1 MDKDYKQVWDNCL
14 RFFKDNIKA
23 SEYRTW
29 FESIEPVKLNGKV
42 LTIQVPSHF
51 YYEYLEEVYIDLMS
65 KALQAE
71 LGPGAGL
78 EYIVVMENPM
88 PHSQPRIAKMP
99 SNNKKDIYNNPVM
112 PNDDH
117 TNIKNPFIIPGIQK
131 LQIDPKLNNR
141 NTFNRLV
148 EGEFNRLARSAGY
161 AIATNPGRTSFN
173 PLFIYGGSGLG
184 KTHLLHAICYELLK
198 KDPNANIVYV
208 TGETFTNEMIEA
220 VRSSSMPSFR
230 MKYRDA
236 DVLLID
242 DIQFIGGKESTQEEF
257 FHTFDFLYQAHRQIV
272 LTSDRPP
279 KEIASLADR
288 LRSRFESGLL
298 ADIQPPDLETRMVI
312 ITRKAEQLDLYI
324 SPEVC
329 EYIAS
334 QLKTNIRQ
342 LEGVVKKMR
351 AAYLLTGETPSLS
364 SAQNAIRV
372 VRNDMQ
378 PTPITIEKILEEVA
392 RTMNVSPEDIRSQK
406 STAPISRARQTAVY
420 VIREIT
426 GLSTEAIGKE
436 FGGRD
441 HSTIVYSY
449 NKAKKMMETDV
460 SYKHVIEDITKNIRS
475 R

>member
-1 MDKDYKQVWDNCL
+1 MNNLEDVWSAVLKEL
-14 RFFKDNIKA
+14 RQDDTISGPAFDMWI
-23 SEYRTW
+23 SCMEPH
-29 FESIEPVKLNGKV
+29 SIREDEFVV
-42 LTIQVPSHF
+42 SVR
-51 YYEYLEEVYIDLMS
+51 
-65 KALQAE
+65 KALQRDIIEQQYRKKVQTAIETVLGFPLNLKILCHDPAE
-71 LGPGAGL
+71 EEAPAAPAARPVDE
-78 EYIVVMENPM
+78 EYTFDNFIVGG
-88 PHSQPRIAKMP
+88 
-99 SNNKKDIYNNPVM
+99 SNKFAHAAAQAVASRPAY
-112 PNDDH
+112 
-117 TNIKNPFIIPGIQK
+117 Q
-131 LQIDPKLNNR
+131 
-141 NTFNRLV
+141 
-148 EGEFNRLARSAGY
+148 Y
-161 AIATNPGRTSFN
+161 N

-184 KTHLLHAICYELLK
+184 KTHLLHAICYELIK
-198 KDPNANIVYV
+198 RDPNVNILYV

-220 VRSSSMPSFR
+220 LRSSSMPSFR

-236 DVLLID
+236 DILLID
-242 DIQFIGGKESTQEEF
+242 DIQFIGGKEGIQEEF
-257 FHTFDFLYQAHRQIV
+257 FHTFDFLYQSHRQIV

-279 KEIASLADR
+279 KEIATLEDR

-312 ITRKAEQLDLYI
+312 ITRKAEQMDMYI
-324 SPEVC
+324 NPEVC

-334 QLKTNIRQ
+334 QLKTNVRQ

-364 SAQNAIRV
+364 SAQSAIRV

-378 PTPITIEKILEEVA
+378 PTPITIEKIIEEVA

-449 NKAKKMMETDV
+449 NKAKKTMETDL
-460 SYKHVIEDITKNIRS
+460 SYKNMIEDVIKNIRS

>member
-1 MDKDYKQVWDNCL
+1 MNNLEDVWSAVLTQL
-14 RFFKDNIKA
+14 RQDETISGPAFDMWISCMEPQSIRGDEFVVMVRKTLQRDII
-23 SEYRTW
+23 EQQYRKK
-29 FESIEPVKLNGKV
+29 IEPVIESVLGFPLKLKI
-42 LTIQVPSHF
+42 LCYDPAEEEAPA
-51 YYEYLEEVYIDLMS
+51 EYLT
-65 KALQAE
+65 
-71 LGPGAGL
+71 
-78 EYIVVMENPM
+78 
-88 PHSQPRIAKMP
+88 SQPVDEEYTFDNFIVGS
-99 SNNKKDIYNNPVM
+99 SNKFAHAAAQAVASKPAY
-112 PNDDH
+112 
-117 TNIKNPFIIPGIQK
+117 Q
-131 LQIDPKLNNR
+131 
-141 NTFNRLV
+141 
-148 EGEFNRLARSAGY
+148 Y
-161 AIATNPGRTSFN
+161 N

-184 KTHLLHAICYELLK
+184 KTHLLHAICNEMLK
-198 KDPNANIVYV
+198 KSPNANIVYV
-208 TGETFTNEMIEA
+208 TGETFTNELIES

-242 DIQFIGGKESTQEEF
+242 DVQFIGGKESTQEEF

-279 KEIASLADR
+279 KEISSLADR

-298 ADIQPPDLETRMVI
+298 ADIQPPDLETRIVI

-342 LEGVVKKMR
+342 LEGVVNKMR
-351 AAYLLTGETPSLS
+351 ASYLLTGETPSLS

-372 VRNDMQ
+372 VRSDMQ
-378 PTPITIEKILEEVA
+378 PTPITIEKIIEEVA

-426 GLSTEAIGKE
+426 GLSTDAIGKE

-460 SYKHVIEDITKNIRS
+460 SYKHMVEDITKNIRS